1 MAGRAPWLNPANWL
15 IALVAGYRRAVSPW
29 LPPSCRFTPTCSEY
43 AMEALKTRGLWVGFW
58 LTVWRLMRC
67 QPFGKPGYDPVPPVK
82 NKEKTG
88 EIQ

>member
-1 MAGRAPWLNPANWL
+1 
-15 IALVAGYRRAVSPW
+15 
-29 LPPSCRFTPTCSEY
+29 
-43 AMEALKTRGLWVGFW
+43 MEALKTRGLLVGFW

-88 EIQ
+88 EI

>member
-1 MAGRAPWLNPANWL
+1 MAGRVPWLKPVNLL
-15 IALVAGYRRAVSPW
+15 IALVVFYRHAVSGW

-43 AMEALKTRGLWVGFW
+43 ALEALKTRGLWAGFW
-58 LTVWRLMRC
+58 LTLWRLLRC
-67 QPFGKPGYDPVPPVK
+67 QPFGKPGYDPVPPAK